1 MRAPGTT
8 PVSQLRRFLPLLIM
22 IAIGAVIAFSG
33 ILQHLSPDR
42 IAGQDGGWLS
52 YIDAYP
58 WQAGAIYVL
67 VLAFVVATGMPG
79 PLVIII
85 AGGMLFG
92 TVKAAA
98 LSTLALV
105 LGSLALFFI
114 ARHAFG
120 SGKRPPPRFVDNIRQ
135 GYQANPASYTLFL
148 RLVPMFPFG
157 GVTMALAWLRC
168 PLWLFTLATAIGGG
182 IMATFEA
189 AIGAG
194 LARSISAGEPV
205 SVNLFLHPHVW
216 VPMLALAIIALS
228 PIVVQKLR
236 ARSPAE

>member
-1 MRAPGTT
+1 MSR
-8 PVSQLRRFLPLLIM
+8 LRRFLPLLVM
-22 IAIGAVIAFSG
+22 IAIGAAIAFSG
-33 ILQHLSPDR
+33 VLQHLSPDR
-42 IAGQDGGWLS
+42 IAGQEGSWLS
-52 YIDAYP
+52 FIDAYP
-58 WQAGAIYVL
+58 WRAAGIFVL
-67 VLAFVVATGMPG
+67 VLAFVVTTGMPG

-92 TVKAAA
+92 TIKAAL
-98 LSTLALV
+98 LSTFAML

-120 SGKRPPPRFVDNIRQ
+120 SGERPPPKLVENIRG
-135 GYQANPASYTLFL
+135 GYQANPVSYTMFL

-168 PLWLFTLATAIGGG
+168 PLWLFTLATVVGGG

-194 LARSISAGEPV
+194 LARSIAAGEPV

-216 VPMLALAIIALS
+216 VPMLVLAIIALS
-228 PIVVQKLR
+228 PVVVQKLR
-236 ARSPAE
+236 ARTPAE